1 MFSHKNHS
9 SLAQVE
15 MTNISKYKEKLLQL
29 NVAVHRFLTENKDYN
44 VSSLK
49 MDVSEL
55 YRIWNEIRNRLVI
68 NYFIQP
74 IPPVRTQPSSKAVA
88 IKIYFK

>member
-1 MFSHKNHS
+1 
-9 SLAQVE
+9 
-15 MTNISKYKEKLLQL
+15 MTNIMEYKEKLLQL
-29 NVAVHRFLTENKDYN
+29 NVAVHRFLTENKDY
-44 VSSLK
+44 SISYLK

-74 IPPVRTQPSSKAVA
+74 TLPD
-88 IKIYFK
+88 